1 MLSYLLL
8 LPNLKAKLMHS
19 LARELHISA
28 KQLIMNKTPTTR
40 QQILSAFTGFL
51 ITVAILTQC
60 CARTQEYPLPAY
72 TIRDKQFLIGA
83 SSFNQTEVQAG
94 RMAAARG
101 VSPGIRLYGAT
112 TAQKYQAAEHELSLL
127 ASSLQIPLPQGP
139 DSTRLSSI
147 AAVYGDAFDI
157 AFVSGRITDLRQAID
172 LFQTQLTY
180 GSDTSVKAYA
190 GKYLPLL
197 QAHLAW
203 ADSLSGRAAH

>member
-1 MLSYLLL
+1 
-8 LPNLKAKLMHS
+8 
-19 LARELHISA
+19 
-28 KQLIMNKTPTTR
+28 MNKTPTAL
-40 QQILSAFTGFL
+40 QQFLSAVAGFL
-51 ITVAILTQC
+51 ITAAVLIQC
-60 CARTQEYPLPAY
+60 CARTQEYPLPPY
-72 TIRDKQFLIGA
+72 TIRDKEFLIGA

-94 RMAAARG
+94 QMAAARG
-101 VSPGIRLYGAT
+101 ISPGIRLYGAT

-127 ASSLQIPLPQGP
+127 ANSLQIPLPQGP